1 MVLAVAS
8 TALVVRLLAGPEVM
22 ESPITGESLP
32 VISEDPLTLQGLPGP
47 PPDRLPDGSE
57 VRFDRIDGLIGGDP
71 DFVSELGAGS
81 IHDVIAI
88 GEVQGWRVFAVP
100 GAKLDLIITDEIG
113 RSVLRRA
120 TGGINEG
127 MIVGVMQGTFVIAQ
141 TDPPAETVTL
151 IVDDEVF
158 WQRPVEGVVVIPLAD
173 FDENDFLRLTDS
185 TGEVLYEQSPTRRG

>member
-47 PPDRLPDGSE
+47 SPDRLPDGSE
-57 VRFDRIDGLIGGDP
+57 VRFNRIDGLIGEEP

-100 GAKLDLIITDEIG
+100 GAKLDLIITDEVG
-113 RSVLRRA
+113 RRVLA
-120 TGGINEG
+120 ASGGLNDG
-127 MIVGVMQGTFVIAQ
+127 LIVGVIQGTFVIAQ
-141 TDPPAETVTL
+141 TDPPVESVTL
-151 IVDDEVF
+151 IVGDKVF
-158 WQRPVEGVVVIPLAD
+158 WQRPVEGVAVIPLAD